1 MSKRSK
7 RIIAVVATAQLLV
20 ALGIFLLPQI
30 VRAMPSH
37 YQLAIQERLP
47 ISVGL
52 FEAVQTPVPD
62 LPAAAGAVSEIT
74 VPTLVFEPVATA
86 TATLA
91 PTTAPTEPAAA
102 ETAAPTDEPTPLPT
116 DTPAPTPTN
125 TPRPLPVRARLEG
138 LQNIP
143 QEFNNCGPANM
154 TVVLNFHGNAI
165 TQGEVASYL
174 KPNPEDRNVSPWQL
188 RDYVNEFTGLGSS
201 AHSGGNLT
209 LLKQIIAAGYP
220 VIVEKGYDPN
230 TAEGWYGHYLTLFGF
245 DDETRQ
251 FAAMDT
257 YQRPFSYEGTTE
269 DYDVL
274 EDYWRHFNYTF
285 VVIYPL
291 EDETLIRDILGPEM
305 LDEQTM
311 WQNAALKAQA
321 DIDKNPEDA
330 YAWFNLGTNL
340 TRLGELTGENQYY
353 QDGAAAFDNARA
365 IGLPYRM
372 LWYQFRPYTAY
383 MKVGRYQDMLDL
395 ANATLETSGGQNVE
409 ETYLFRGHAN
419 AYLGNF
425 AQARADYQKALDLN
439 SNFYPAQ
446 IALDSLSG

>member
-305 LDEQTM
+305 LDEQSM

>member
-62 LPAAAGAVSEIT
+62 LPAAAGAVREIT

-102 ETAAPTDEPTPLPT
+102 ETAAPTDEPTPTPT

-125 TPRPLPVRARLEG
+125 TPRPLPARARLEG